1 MFLKITKISILIFII
16 TLIASCDSRK
26 QEGNTILYDGIKFTV
41 ISDGLISF
49 ELENNNSNPFKKD
62 NTFTLFNVE
71 EKSNKL
77 IISTKKQTFIYTSNS
92 KPLVERIKIEFQK
105 NHTTI
110 ISPINHQDTQNLGG
124 VIQRADRMDGR
135 LEHRDYD
142 TSSSTTPK
150 QFPNGLISKRGF
162 TVLKNYEGRLIHNDT
177 KGEAKE
183 YFVFT
188 YGNDYKSALIDF
200 TKLNGKIPMLPKW
213 SLGNWFS
220 RFQPLKDVDYK
231 NIVTRFRKE
240 KIPIDVIVPDM
251 NWHKDG
257 WYGTRF
263 DEENFPDMQGF
274 LKWTNKNGLHVG
286 FNHHPGALIPDD
298 PKSKVFAKKT
308 GMNIESLIKS
318 TDSLYKASGWENIKG
333 TALYGEE
340 NWKHVKPYFD
350 TFLAPIMDLGLDF
363 HWVDGTP
370 SLENLRE
377 YYNATQNYNN
387 KRAIVL
393 TRQGYGSFDHHK
405 YPIGFS
411 ADTYIS
417 WESLKYNIETTVN
430 GANNGVYWSHD
441 IGGHMAKNGDIGDKS
456 ELFARWIQSGAMTPF
471 NRLHATGGVTLDK
484 RKSHN
489 RKPWEWGTTVLNSAR
504 KILQLKYKLM
514 PYVYTLNRN
523 AFDSGLI
530 MTRGMYFDSPQ
541 YADAYKY
548 RSSQYLIGS
557 SILVAPITNASEEVN
572 GIEGKAFKNLWIPEG
587 IWYDYFSGEEIAG
600 PKETMVSK
608 TIDEMP
614 IFIKEG
620 AILPMQEYL
629 EFTDQKPLDNLI
641 IEFYQASK
649 DLKSSFNLYE
659 DDGETMKYKDDEFR
673 WTQIEYTYSDTKGTS
688 IIIHPTNGSFKGEVI
703 DRSYTLVVKQL
714 KSTPKSIQI
723 NGQNLNSSKWSV
735 KENIVT
741 ITTEKLNVGKKTSIH
756 FK

>member
-1 MFLKITKISILIFII
+1 MSFKRIFFLCITIPLLMGCSNFTQKNNTIFYDDIQF
-16 TLIASCDSRK
+16 TVLSSGLIAINTDFNQPDYFKNNTFSDFKVQQKGNQLIIETNRK
-26 QEGNTILYDGIKFTV
+26 KLVYTKG
-41 ISDGLISF
+41 
-49 ELENNNSNPFKKD
+49 NNSLLK
-62 NTFTLFNVE
+62 
-71 EKSNKL
+71 
-77 IISTKKQTFIYTSNS
+77 
-92 KPLVERIKIEFQK
+92 RIAIEFQK
-105 NHTTI
+105 GSTTI
-110 ISPINHQDTQNLGG
+110 TSTINNKDTQNLGG

-142 TSSSTTPK
+142 TSSPTTPK
-150 QFPNGLISKRGF
+150 QFPNGLLSEQGF
-162 TVLKNYEGRLIHNDT
+162 TVLKNDDGRLIHNDT
-177 KGEAKE
+177 KGESNE

-200 TKLNGKIPMLPKW
+200 TNLNGTIPMLPKW

-220 RFQPLKDVDYK
+220 RYQPLKDGDYK
-231 NIVTRFRKE
+231 DIVTRFRKE

-263 DEENFPDMQGF
+263 DEKNFPDMEGF
-274 LKWTNKNGLHVG
+274 LKWTNENGLHVG

-298 PKSKVFAKKT
+298 PRSKIFAEKT
-308 GMNIESLIKS
+308 GMNIEALVKS

-333 TALYGEE
+333 TALYGEG

-393 TRQGYGSFDHHK
+393 TRQEYGSFDHHK

-417 WESLKYNIETTVN
+417 WESLKYNLEITVS

-441 IGGHMAKNGDIGDKS
+441 IGGHMAKNGDAADKT

-471 NRLHATGGVTLDK
+471 NRLHATGGVTIDK
-484 RKSHN
+484 RKSHI
-489 RKPWEWGTTVLNSAR
+489 RRPWEWGDTVLNSAR
-504 KILQLKYKLM
+504 KIMQLKYKLM

-523 AFDSGLI
+523 AYDSGLI
-530 MTRGMYFDSPQ
+530 MTRGMYFDYPQ
-541 YADAYKY
+541 YSDAYKY
-548 RSSQYLIGS
+548 ASSQYMIGP

-572 GIEGKAFKNLWIPEG
+572 GLKGKAFKNLWIPEG
-587 IWYDYFSGEEIAG
+587 TWYDYFSGESITG
-600 PKETMVSK
+600 PIETMVSK

-620 AILPMQEYL
+620 AIIPMQEYM
-629 EFTDQKPLDNLI
+629 EYIDQKPLNNLI

-649 DLKSSFNLYE
+649 ELKSTFNLYE
-659 DDGETMKYKDDEFR
+659 DDGDSMEYTNNQFR
-673 WTQIEYTYSDTKGTS
+673 WTEINYAFSESDGTTITINPTSGSFPNGVNERSYLLIVKHFKKTPTS
-688 IIIHPTNGSFKGEVI
+688 IVVNGEKIDIENWVI
-703 DRSYTLVVKQL
+703 SDDELEISIPKIDVK
-714 KSTPKSIQI
+714 TEI
-723 NGQNLNSSKWSV
+723 
-735 KENIVT
+735 IVT
-741 ITTEKLNVGKKTSIH
+741 IQ
-756 FK
+756 

>member
-1 MFLKITKISILIFII
+1 MLLKLTRISILISIVFLII
-16 TLIASCDSRK
+16 SCDSRK
-26 QEGNTILYDGIKFTV
+26 QDGNSIFFDGIKFTV

-62 NTFTLFNVE
+62 STFTLFDVE
-71 EKSNKL
+71 EKSNQL
-77 IISTKKQTFIYTSNS
+77 IISTKKQKFIYTSNS
-92 KPLVERIKIEFQK
+92 KPLVERINIEFKK
-105 NHTTI
+105 NHTSVV
-110 ISPINHQDTQNLGG
+110 SPINHKDTQNLGG

-135 LEHRDYD
+135 LEHRDYN
-142 TSSSTTPK
+142 TSSPTTPK

-162 TVLKNYEGRLIHNDT
+162 TVLKNHEGRLIHNDT

-200 TKLNGKIPMLPKW
+200 TSLNGKIPMLPKW

-220 RFQPLKDVDYK
+220 RYQPLKDIDYK
-231 NIVTRFRKE
+231 NIVNRFRKE

-257 WYGTRF
+257 WYGTRY
-263 DEENFPDMQGF
+263 DENNFPNMKEF
-274 LKWTNKNGLHVG
+274 FMWTRNNGIHVG

-298 PKSKVFAKKT
+298 PRSKVFAEKT
-308 GMNIESLIKS
+308 GMNLDKLIKN

-333 TALYGEE
+333 TALYGEG
-340 NWKHVKPYFD
+340 NWKHVQPYFD

-370 SLENLRE
+370 SIENLRE
-377 YYNATQNYNN
+377 YYNATEQYNH
-387 KRAIVL
+387 KRALVL

-417 WESLKYNIETTVN
+417 WESLKYNLEITIS

-441 IGGHMAKNGDIGDKS
+441 IGGHMAKNGDTADKT
-456 ELFARWIQSGAMTPF
+456 ELFTRWIQSGAMTPF
-471 NRLHATGGVTLDK
+471 NRLHATGGITIDK
-484 RKSHN
+484 RKSHI
-489 RKPWEWGTTVLNSAR
+489 RKPWEWGTDVLNSAR
-504 KILQLKYKLM
+504 KIMQLKYKLM
-514 PYVYTLNRN
+514 PYVYTLNRK

-530 MTRGMYFDSPQ
+530 MTRGMYFDYPQ
-541 YADAYKY
+541 YANAYKY
-548 RSSQYLIGS
+548 VSSQYMIGS
-557 SILVAPITNASEEVN
+557 SILVAPITNTSEETN
-572 GIEGKAFKNLWIPEG
+572 GIKGKASKNLWIPEG
-587 IWYDYFSGEEIAG
+587 TWYDYFSGESITG

-620 AILPMQEYL
+620 AIIPMQKYMD
-629 EFTDQKPLDNLI
+629 FTDQKPIDDLI

-649 DLKSSFNLYE
+649 EMKTSYNLYE
-659 DDGETMKYKDDEFR
+659 DDGESLDYKNNKYR
-673 WTQIEYTYSDTKGTS
+673 WTKIEYEFSKNSKTS
-688 IIIHPTNGSFKGEVI
+688 IKINPTVGEYKEEVKN
-703 DRSYTLVVKQL
+703 RYYTLVIKQL
-714 KSTPKSIQI
+714 KNKPQNIQI
-723 NGQNLNSSKWSV
+723 NGKKLDNSKWIIEGTTLTIKTDKYNV
-735 KENIVT
+735 KT
-741 ITTEKLNVGKKTSIH
+741 LLSINLD
-756 FK
+756 